1 MVLAGALAG
10 LAGAMQILGVNTS
23 LDPSVSGTIGFDA
36 ITVALLGLAKPQ
48 GIVLAGLLFGALQAG
63 SVQLLA
69 NTTTPQDLVEVLQSV
84 IVLFIAA
91 PGLIRLIYRLRA
103 SRGGVQQLAKGW
115 NG

>member
-1 MVLAGALAG
+1 
-10 LAGAMQILGVNTS
+10 
-23 LDPSVSGTIGFDA
+23 
-36 ITVALLGLAKPQ
+36 
-48 GIVLAGLLFGALQAG
+48 VLAGLLFGALQAG